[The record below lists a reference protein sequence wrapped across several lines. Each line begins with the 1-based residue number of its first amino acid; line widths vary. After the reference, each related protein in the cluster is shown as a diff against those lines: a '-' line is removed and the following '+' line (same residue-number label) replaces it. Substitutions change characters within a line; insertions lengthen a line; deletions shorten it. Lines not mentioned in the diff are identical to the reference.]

1 VLFGEARSELIVAN
15 SRFFACAN
23 HAASVE
29 DARDY
34 IATISS
40 AYSDATH
47 HVPAFLISGDT
58 LEFETTLR
66 DFWRGRIQPRVV
78 EVKPDSLILISPK
91 AGWMPVSQES
101 DSDKTK

>member
-1 VLFGEARSELIVAN
+1 MLFGEARSELIVAN

-34 IATISS
+34 IAVIKS
-40 AYSDATH
+40 AYPGATH

-66 DFWRGRIQPRVV
+66 DFWRGRIRPRVV